1 METVR
6 EDGGSEPH
14 LVGAA
19 ANVDWPFMRAAII
32 FQFGSPN
39 VIVNGELDRP
49 EVGDEQVL
57 VRVAAAGVGPW
68 DALIREGKSVLPQP
82 LPLTLGSDLSGV
94 AEAVGSG
101 VSEFR
106 IGDEVYGV
114 TNERF
119 TGAYAEY
126 ASASAG
132 MIARKPRNLSFIEA
146 ASAPVVAVTA
156 WQMLF
161 EYARLTCGQVVLV
174 HGAAGNVGAYAVQ
187 LAKNAG
193 LHVIATAAGP
203 DLEYV
208 RSLGAE
214 TTVNH
219 RETRFEDVVSGVDAV
234 MDTIGGETVERSF
247 KVLKPNG
254 ILVSVA
260 VSSESSIFKEA
271 THHGVRAVSFLAEV
285 TTARLNAITELFES
299 GKLLPHVGTVIPL
312 DQARVAHEMLAGAPH
327 KRGKIVLQ
335 VAA

>member
-1 METVR
+1 
-6 EDGGSEPH
+6 
-14 LVGAA
+14 
-19 ANVDWPFMRAAII
+19 MRAAMI

-39 VIVNGELDRP
+39 AIVSREVDRP
-49 EVGDEQVL
+49 KVGDDQVL

-82 LPLTLGSDLSGV
+82 LPLTLGSDISGV
-94 AEAVGSG
+94 IEAVGSA
-101 VSEFR
+101 VSDFR
-106 IGDEVYGV
+106 SGDEVYGV
-114 TNERF
+114 TNQNF

-126 ASASAG
+126 ALAASG

-161 EYARLTCGQVVLV
+161 DYAQLTSGQKVLI

-187 LAKNAG
+187 LARNAG
-193 LHVIATAAGP
+193 LHVIATASGR
-203 DLEYV
+203 DFEYV
-208 RSLGAE
+208 RGLGAE
-214 TTVNH
+214 TVVDYH
-219 RETRFEDVVSGVDAV
+219 EKRFEDVESNVDAV
-234 MDTIGGETVERSF
+234 MDTIGGETAERSL

-260 VSSESSIFKEA
+260 VSSESPISSEA
-271 THHGVRAVSFLAEV
+271 THQGVRAASFLVEV
-285 TTARLNAITELFES
+285 TTARLNTITELFES
-299 GKLLPHVGTVIPL
+299 GKLSPQVGTVLPL

-335 VAA
+335 IAA